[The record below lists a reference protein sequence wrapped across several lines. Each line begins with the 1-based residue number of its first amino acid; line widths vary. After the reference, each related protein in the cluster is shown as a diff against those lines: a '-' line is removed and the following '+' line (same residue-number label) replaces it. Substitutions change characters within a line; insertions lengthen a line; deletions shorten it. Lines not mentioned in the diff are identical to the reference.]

1 MTPHE
6 QKELKDEI
14 YRAVSSIVDNKLEK
28 DIVVLKEEIGKAI
41 EVNVNG
47 KIDKIHNILEKQNE
61 MYDMF
66 MKKVNTHIEE
76 VQPFIQAKAGLGVLF
91 KWLLILAAG
100 IVAWGQIKMGL
111 K

>member
-1 MTPHE
+1 MNSQE
-6 QKELKDEI
+6 KKELKNEI

-100 IVAWGQIKMGL
+100 VVAWGQIKMGL